1 MEATRDTCTDLSGV
15 SPTTMSFSTECL
27 PTSAATL
34 TSTVVEKNSDN
45 SCLQGK
51 GMHAFETKNEQ
62 YLSDPSP
69 LDNYIPMSEY
79 INTNSKQEGAVED
92 SVSSVQQNL
101 LDITSQHVAIAE
113 NFDSHHQQQT
123 VVEESEPLV
132 LQDIPDASTMDKNK
146 PNTMESLNISGTP
159 TDDAVVV
166 LPETV
171 TYLPSHSLDA
181 SKAELENISKH
192 ENETFVKVDPIQ
204 ISNDS
209 SASTET
215 RNTEGRP
222 SLQPSDLSHIQVLR
236 HTQKKT
242 PESTKSSIHRK
253 DDNANRG
260 FVDTAA
266 PIESVKEVV
275 TKFGGIIDWKAH
287 KAHNLEKQK
296 HVQSEL
302 EKIRE
307 EIPECKRQ
315 SEASEEAKIQVLKE
329 LESMKRIIEELKLNL
344 DRARKEEAQAKQDS
358 ELAQLRVKEL
368 EQGIANESSI
378 VAKTQLE
385 VAKERHEAAV
395 AELKSVK
402 DDLQALQREYDSLIS
417 ERDIAM
423 RKAEKAVSSAKDIEK
438 TVEELTLEL
447 IAKKESL
454 ESAHVAHLEAE
465 EHRIGAALARDQDC
479 FTWAKELKQAE
490 EEVQQLNQQLTLT
503 KDLKLKLDASCT
515 LLQTFKAELEAYMKA
530 KLKQESEST
539 DNEKIPDDVEETKGT
554 MSSIQAIDSTR
565 KALEEVKASIEKAK
579 DEVNC
584 LSVAASSLK
593 TELDAEK
600 AALSTLKQMEG
611 MASIAVSS
619 LEAELDRTRQEL
631 EVVRMKEKEAR
642 EKMVELPKLMQQAA
656 QEADQAKSVAQMARD
671 ELRKAKEEAEQAKAA
686 SSTTQIKLH
695 AVLKETEAAKAS
707 EKLAMARVKALQE
720 SEQAAGMGG
729 ADSPAGVTLPLDEY
743 STLCKTAHEAEELA
757 HERVAA
763 ALAQIEV
770 AKKSERSSIERLEQ
784 TYREMD
790 QCKQALRVAIE
801 KAEKAKEG
809 KLGAEQELR
818 KWRAELKQRRRATD
832 AAKGT
837 INPPPR
843 SFEQSSEPKSSSKEA
858 TDVHVHPEPEN
869 AEHDAPARNKT
880 KKKKPL
886 FPRIVLFLARKKPQ
900 PVK

>member
-146 PNTMESLNISGTP
+146 PNTMESLNIS
-159 TDDAVVV
+159 
-166 LPETV
+166 
-171 TYLPSHSLDA
+171 
-181 SKAELENISKH
+181 ELENISKH

>member
-27 PTSAATL
+27 PTSAASL

-146 PNTMESLNISGTP
+146 PNTMESLNIS
-159 TDDAVVV
+159 
-166 LPETV
+166 
-171 TYLPSHSLDA
+171 
-181 SKAELENISKH
+181 ELENISKH

-554 MSSIQAIDSTR
+554 TSSIQAIDSTR

-784 TYREMD
+784 TYREME

-837 INPPPR
+837 INPPLR

>member
-1 MEATRDTCTDLSGV
+1 MEGTRDTCTDFSGV

-27 PTSAATL
+27 PTSAASL
-34 TSTVVEKNSDN
+34 TSTVDEKNFDT

-51 GMHAFETKNEQ
+51 AIHAFETKNEQ
-62 YLSDPSP
+62 YISDPSP
-69 LDNYIPMSEY
+69 LDNCIPMSEY
-79 INTNSKQEGAVED
+79 IITNGKQEGAVAD

-113 NFDSHHQQQT
+113 NFDNHHQQQT

-132 LQDIPDASTMDKNK
+132 LQDIPDASPMDKNK
-146 PNTMESLNISGTP
+146 PNTIESLNISGTP

-171 TYLPSHSLDA
+171 TYLPSHSLEA

-222 SLQPSDLSHIQVLR
+222 SLQPSDLSHIKVLR
-236 HTQKKT
+236 HRQKKT
-242 PESTKSSIHRK
+242 PESTKSSKYRK

-287 KAHNLEKQK
+287 KAHTLEKQK

-329 LESMKRIIEELKLNL
+329 LESTKIIIEELKLNL
-344 DRARKEEAQAKQDS
+344 ERAQKEEAQVKQDS

-368 EQGIANESSI
+368 EQGIANESSM

-385 VAKERHEAAV
+385 VAKERHETAV

-423 RKAEKAVSSAKDIEK
+423 RKAEKAVSSASDIEK

-490 EEVQQLNQQLTLT
+490 EEVQQLNQQLTST

-539 DNEKIPDDVEETKGT
+539 DNEKMPDDVEETKGT
-554 MSSIQAIDSTR
+554 MSSIQAIGSTR

-593 TELDAEK
+593 TELDTEK
-600 AALSTLKQMEG
+600 AALSTLKQREG

-656 QEADQAKSVAQMARD
+656 QEADQAKSVAEMARD
-671 ELRKAKEEAEQAKAA
+671 QLRKAKEEAEQAKAA

-707 EKLAMARVKALQE
+707 EKLAMAGVKALHE

-729 ADSPAGVTLPLDEY
+729 EDSPAGVTLPLDEY
-743 STLCKTAHEAEELA
+743 STLSKTAHEAEELA

-790 QCKQALRVAIE
+790 QCKEALRVATG

-818 KWRAELKQRRRATD
+818 KWRAKLEQRRRATD

-837 INPPPR
+837 INPPLR

-858 TDVHVHPEPEN
+858 TVVHVHPEPEN

-886 FPRIVLFLARKKPQ
+886 FPRMFLFWPGRSLNL
-900 PVK
+900 

>member
-1 MEATRDTCTDLSGV
+1 
-15 SPTTMSFSTECL
+15 
-27 PTSAATL
+27 
-34 TSTVVEKNSDN
+34 
-45 SCLQGK
+45 
-51 GMHAFETKNEQ
+51 MHASETKNEQ

-92 SVSSVQQNL
+92 SVSSVQENL

-146 PNTMESLNISGTP
+146 PNTMESLKISGTP
-159 TDDAVVV
+159 DAAVVV
-166 LPETV
+166 FPETV
-171 TYLPSHSLDA
+171 TYLPSHSLEA

-215 RNTEGRP
+215 RNTEGRQ
-222 SLQPSDLSHIQVLR
+222 SLQPSDLSHIKVLR
-236 HTQKKT
+236 HTQKRT
-242 PESTKSSIHRK
+242 PESTKSSKYRK

-287 KAHNLEKQK
+287 KAHTLEKQK

-302 EKIRE
+302 EKIQE

-329 LESMKRIIEELKLNL
+329 LERMKRIIEELKLNL
-344 DRARKEEAQAKQDS
+344 ERARKEEAQAKQDS

-368 EQGIANESSI
+368 EQGIANESST

-395 AELKSVK
+395 AELRSVK
-402 DDLQALQREYDSLIS
+402 DDLQALQREYDPLIS

-490 EEVQQLNQQLTLT
+490 EEVQQLNQQLALT

-530 KLKQESEST
+530 KLKQESEFT
-539 DNEKIPDDVEETKGT
+539 DNEKMPADVEETKGT
-554 MSSIQAIDSTR
+554 MSSIQALDSTR
-565 KALEEVKASIEKAK
+565 KGLQEVKASIEKAK

-600 AALSTLKQMEG
+600 AALSTLKQREG

-619 LEAELDRTRQEL
+619 LEAELERTKQEL

-642 EKMVELPKLMQQAA
+642 EKMVELPKLVQQAA
-656 QEADQAKSVAQMARD
+656 QEADQAKSVAEMARD

-707 EKLAMARVKALQE
+707 EKLAMAGVKALHE
-720 SEQAAGMGG
+720 SEQAAGMVGE
-729 ADSPAGVTLPLDEY
+729 DSPAGVTLLLDEY
-743 STLCKTAHEAEELA
+743 STLNKTAHEADELA

-784 TYREMD
+784 MYREMD
-790 QCKQALRVAIE
+790 QCKEALRVAIE

-818 KWRAELKQRRRATD
+818 KWRAELEQRRRATD
-832 AAKGT
+832 AGKGT
-837 INPPPR
+837 INPPLR
-843 SFEQSSEPKSSSKEA
+843 SFEQSSEPKSTSKEA

-869 AEHDAPARNKT
+869 AEHNAPARNKR
-880 KKKKPL
+880 KEKKPL
-886 FPRIVLFLARKKPQ
+886 FPRIVLFLARKKRQ

>member
-27 PTSAATL
+27 PTSAASL

-146 PNTMESLNISGTP
+146 PNTMESLNIS
-159 TDDAVVV
+159 
-166 LPETV
+166 
-171 TYLPSHSLDA
+171 
-181 SKAELENISKH
+181 ELENISKH

-315 SEASEEAKIQVLKE
+315 SEASEEAKIQVLME

-554 MSSIQAIDSTR
+554 TSSIQAIDSTR

-671 ELRKAKEEAEQAKAA
+671 ELRRAKEEAEQAKAA

-837 INPPPR
+837 INPPLR